1 MDNPNV
7 TSGSQPAFLDAIS
20 VQPIVVA
27 SGIDMSQHES
37 AKVPYMASNS
47 EVVGNTT
54 YSFGKQSD
62 VAGQA
67 SMTPQGS
74 QPAFEKLQ
82 PKSMST
88 NPGPMGTDY
97 KP

>member
-7 TSGSQPAFLDAIS
+7 ASGSQPAFLDSIS
-20 VQPIVVA
+20 VQPIAVG
-27 SGIDMSQHES
+27 SGIDMSQHKS

-47 EVVGNTT
+47 EAVTGTT
-54 YSFGKQSD
+54 YSFGLQSD

-67 SMTPQGS
+67 SMVPQGS
-74 QPAFEKLQ
+74 QPAFKKLQ
-82 PKSMST
+82 PESLST